1 MGSNFMAHLRSNLTI
16 RIPRGAIA
24 GLPAAIQELQA
35 SALFVKGRHD
45 HADHLFGHFHLQ
57 ITAAGL
63 NVPGADSE
71 AELFKKIPDIDTFE
85 RFKNITDTQIVITIR
100 GIGEMRPGNVNTR
113 VALSGELD
121 EFQMPR
127 AFVTIQPSA
136 DDTTLWDSMDTA
148 SDDVV
153 LVFAN
158 GHPYEVLVGNSFVSV
173 ASGQRAQT
181 VLPFATLRRDGLGT
195 THHEAGTLASG
206 DNPAQSVTDSETK
219 FHEVTNLYA
228 TGPAVFPT
236 VGSPNP
242 MLTGTALA
250 RRLAD
255 KLAQFTPAA
264 PDAGFTMLFNGTSLS
279 GWSMSTIVNQ
289 PGKG

>member
-1 MGSNFMAHLRSNLTI
+1 
-16 RIPRGAIA
+16 
-24 GLPAAIQELQA
+24 
-35 SALFVKGRHD
+35 
-45 HADHLFGHFHLQ
+45 
-57 ITAAGL
+57 
-63 NVPGADSE
+63 
-71 AELFKKIPDIDTFE
+71 
-85 RFKNITDTQIVITIR
+85 
-100 GIGEMRPGNVNTR
+100 
-113 VALSGELD
+113 
-121 EFQMPR
+121 
-127 AFVTIQPSA
+127 
-136 DDTTLWDSMDTA
+136 MDTA